1 MTDISTWEISLGP
14 RVLLG
19 RRDLGR
25 YSPCYELAGGL
36 QVEQDPRGRPTGRAA
51 IVHQCSPVCW
61 LPSVTSV
68 PVQDG
73 ASRILVSE
81 LSPEDQAELRRAVAH
96 AEAFAAMVKA
106 QQSGIVVAPESALES
121 IRGKAH

>member
-1 MTDISTWEISLGP
+1 
-14 RVLLG
+14 
-19 RRDLGR
+19 
-25 YSPCYELAGGL
+25 
-36 QVEQDPRGRPTGRAA
+36 
-51 IVHQCSPVCW
+51 
-61 LPSVTSV
+61 V